1 MEIKKGV
8 MPGMNLIC
16 KNDAFMNAFVNTQI
30 ATVFLNMDI
39 EKSLIKAIDE
49 FEKKIPL

>member
-1 MEIKKGV
+1 
-8 MPGMNLIC
+8 MNLIC

-39 EKSLIKAIDE
+39 ENLLLKRLMSLKR
-49 FEKKIPL
+49 KYLCRM